1 MALDI
6 LVPFWGDPA
15 LLRTTVESVRG
26 QHNGDWLLTVVDDG
40 YPDPSVP
47 AWFATL
53 DDPRV
58 RYVRNAANEGI
69 VASFRHC
76 VALATQDVMVMLG
89 CDDVLLPNYV
99 DVVLEAHRRF
109 PDVAMIQP
117 GVRVIDEHGRVVR
130 TLVDEVKQRLLRPA
144 VTAPTVLG
152 GQPLATS
159 LLHGDWLYWPSLV
172 LRVDRVRMTDF
183 PDAFPIILD
192 LALVLDLVYRGE
204 SLLLEPTVC
213 FHYRRHAASASSTR
227 LLDGSRFADER
238 TYFAIAA
245 GQARRLGWR
254 RAERA
259 ARARMSSRAHALTL
273 LPGAAVRRRW
283 PAARMLARHA
293 LGR

>member
-1 MALDI
+1 M
-6 LVPFWGDPA
+6 
-15 LLRTTVESVRG
+15 LRTTVESVRG

-172 LRVDRVRMTDF
+172 LRVDRIRMTDF